1 MKDRMVI
8 SVEFKRKPDNQ
19 IAAYFAVK
27 PKFDQDKCD
36 CFLAM
41 VSQLPKLMEL
51 LFGSIEAGA
60 RWLVES
66 NRVNFEPMRRMLEQ
80 STVSSIDEIEKYRN
94 LVKVD

>member
-1 MKDRMVI
+1 MKDRMVL
-8 SVEFKRKPDNQ
+8 SVDFKRNPDNQ

-27 PKFDQDKCD
+27 PKFDQDKCE

-51 LFGSIEAGA
+51 LFGGIEAGA

-66 NRVNFEPMRRMLEQ
+66 GRINFESMRYMLDQ

>member
-8 SVEFKRKPDNQ
+8 SVDFKRKPDNQ
-19 IAAYFAVK
+19 IAEYFAVK

-41 VSQLPKLMEL
+41 VSQLPRLIEL
-51 LFGSIEAGA
+51 LFGSVEAGA

-66 NRVNFEPMRRMLEQ
+66 GRINFEPMRHMLEQ
-80 STVSSIDEIEKYRN
+80 STVSSIGEIEKYRN